1 MLRVFRRTYPFLVFS
16 LLILS
21 FFILPTD
28 ASSQTAETDSIAVI
42 DSFPLISTQTFADS
56 TLSGID
62 KVIEVL
68 NLAGWM
74 RYPIYLV
81 FALGMFFIVFQ
92 ILLQTI
98 ERFKFKKMEKY
109 LKDKKRLDD
118 IEDVVKKYPDN
129 ELSRLYNVLLSSH
142 VVTKSLDTYNENL
155 NHFLQ
160 IMLDKFSSFKNW
172 IVYLADSAGAL
183 GLLGTVL
190 GMFNT
195 FFGGGGTLQP
205 EHVVSGMGLALI
217 TTLMG
222 IVVSLILNF
231 FFTIT
236 NNHFNKNKEMLMV
249 RAEDLRFLILRSDTG
264 EKSIVRR
271 SSDIE

>member
-1 MLRVFRRTYPFLVFS
+1 MLKILGRAYPFLVLS
-16 LLILS
+16 LLTLAYLIIS
-21 FFILPTD
+21 TEVSAQIT
-28 ASSQTAETDSIAVI
+28 ETDSVTVI
-42 DSFPLISTQTFADS
+42 DSLPVTSTQAYADS

-62 KVIEVL
+62 KVIDIL
-68 NLAGWM
+68 GLAGWM

-109 LKDKKRLDD
+109 LEDKKRLDD
-118 IEDVVKKYPDN
+118 IKDVVKEYPDN

-142 VVTKSLDTYNENL
+142 TVTKSLDTYNENV

-160 IMLDKFSSFKNW
+160 IMLDKFSNFRNW

-195 FFGGGGTLQP
+195 FFGGTLHP
-205 EHVVSGMGLALI
+205 DKVVSGMGLALI

-236 NNHFNKNKEMLMV
+236 NNHFNKNKEMLTV
-249 RAEDLRFLILRSDTG
+249 RAEDLRFHILRSETG
-264 EKSIVRR
+264 EKIEARR
-271 SSDIE
+271 SSDIKQ